1 MTKFPIP
8 IEVHA
13 SPEAG
18 AMPSIPAVFGDDNL
32 RALFEQVREEVAHEV
47 PDVETLEGRARIRS
61 NAAKVASSKT
71 AIDKPIR
78 DYLREMKSIPK
89 ILEKSARESVE
100 RFDDL
105 KAELMAP
112 LEIAQEHQLRQLE
125 KLAVVVSRC
134 AERDAF
140 SQGVD
145 AMLEWAKTVDVESFW
160 PELQK
165 KAKVARD
172 AAVTVATD
180 ALERLERE
188 EVQAAELKRLQ
199 AEAAERERIDR
210 ERQIAERAAEQAREQ
225 ERARAQQEREQLERR
240 AVEAKQREE
249 AQKLEAERQ
258 KAAAERAEAM
268 REQQQKEAEARA
280 AAEAERA
287 KAAALVQAENARE
300 DERKRIAEEEAQHA
314 AEAKRRAE
322 DKAHRIKINRAAMIA
337 LMTCG
342 IDEDAAKAVVIAIAK
357 GSIPNVKI
365 FY

>member
-1 MTKFPIP
+1 MSKFPIE
-8 IEVHA
+8 IH
-13 SPEAG
+13 EAPDAG
-18 AMPSIPAVFGDDNL
+18 VMPSIPAVFSEDNL
-32 RALFEQVREEVAHEV
+32 CALFDRVREEVAQEV
-47 PDVETLEGRARIRS
+47 PDVETQEGRARIRS
-61 NAAKVASSKT
+61 NAAKVAASKT

-78 DYLREMKSIPK
+78 DHLRELKSIPK

-100 RFDDL
+100 RFDTL

-112 LEIAQEHQLRQLE
+112 LEIAQEYQLQQLE

-134 AERDAF
+134 AASDAF

-145 AMLEWAKTVDVESFW
+145 AMLDWAKSVDVESFW

-172 AAVTVATD
+172 AAVAVATD
-180 ALERLERE
+180 TLARLERE
-188 EVQAAELKRLQ
+188 EAQAAELKRLQ
-199 AEAAERERIDR
+199 EEAAERARIDR
-210 ERQIAERAAEQAREQ
+210 EREIAERAAEQAREQ

-240 AVEAKQREE
+240 AAEAKQREE

-280 AAEAERA
+280 AADAERA
-287 KAAALVQAENARE
+287 KAAALAQAERARE
-300 DERKRIAEEEAQHA
+300 DERRRIAEEEAQHA
-314 AEAKRRAE
+314 AEAKRREE

-342 IDEDAAKAVVIAIAK
+342 IDEDAAKSVVITIAK
-357 GSIPNVKI
+357 GEVPNVKI
-365 FY
+365 LY

>member
-1 MTKFPIP
+1 MTKFPIE
-8 IEVHA
+8 IHA
-13 SPEAG
+13 APEAG
-18 AMPSIPAVFGDDNL
+18 IMPSIPAVFSVANL
-32 RALFEQVREEVAHEV
+32 KALFNQVRDEVAQEV
-47 PDVETLEGRARIRS
+47 PDVETQEGRARIRS
-61 NAAKVASSKT
+61 LAAKVAASKT

-78 DYLREMKSIPK
+78 DHLRELKSIPK
-89 ILEKSARESVE
+89 ILERSARESVE
-100 RFDDL
+100 RFDSL
-105 KAELMAP
+105 KNELMAP
-112 LEIAQEHQLRQLE
+112 LEAAQAQQLEQLE
-125 KLAVVVSRC
+125 KLTGVVIRC
-134 AERDAF
+134 GAF
-140 SQGVD
+140 DVCANEVAALLDWSK
-145 AMLEWAKTVDVESFW
+145 AVDVELLW

-165 KAKVARD
+165 KAKAARD
-172 AAVTVATD
+172 AAMMVATD
-180 ALERLERE
+180 TLARLERE
-188 EVQAAELKRLQ
+188 EAQAAELKRLQ
-199 AEAAERERIDR
+199 VEAAERARIDH
-210 ERQIAERAAEQAREQ
+210 ERTIAERAAEQAREQ
-225 ERARAQQEREQLERR
+225 ERARAQREREQLERR

-287 KAAALVQAENARE
+287 KAAALAQAEKARE

-314 AEAKRRAE
+314 AEARRREE